1 MHMTRYATVA
11 SLCVG
16 TLLAAA
22 SMVNAHHSFSGEW
35 DRGNPVTITGV
46 VTKVEWVNPHIAF
59 LVDVKGRNGKITTWV
74 FFGAAPGGLERRGV
88 PSTAIKVGDAV
99 KVDGFRA
106 LNGSTTASCWSVTFS
121 DRKRIFVGPLE
132 DPSLP

>member
-1 MHMTRYATVA
+1 MTRIGAV
-11 SLCVG
+11 VG
-16 TLLAAA
+16 ICLAAVLTA
-22 SMVNAHHSFSGEW
+22 AGAVSAHHSFSGEW
-35 DRGNPVTITGV
+35 DRSNPVTITGV

-59 LVDVKGRNGKITTWV
+59 FIDVKGRNGKVTTWG
-74 FFGAAPGGLERRGV
+74 FSGAAPGGLERRGV
-88 PSTAIKVGDAV
+88 SSTAIKVGDVV

-121 DRKRIFVGPLE
+121 DRRRILVGPLE